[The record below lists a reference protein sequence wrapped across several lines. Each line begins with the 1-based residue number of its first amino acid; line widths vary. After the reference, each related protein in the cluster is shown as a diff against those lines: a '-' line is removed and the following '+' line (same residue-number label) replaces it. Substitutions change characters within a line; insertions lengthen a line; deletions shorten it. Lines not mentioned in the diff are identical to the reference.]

1 MSASVNP
8 VFSIQFGCGG
18 ILGTFEALLNGF
30 FGNQTPQEKNKTG
43 KKLKYTL
50 SRRKIKNAK
59 RTFRNY
65 VTRYNS

>member
-30 FGNQTPQEKNKTG
+30 LDNQSPQKNKQNWQEIEVY
-43 KKLKYTL
+43 L
-50 SRRKIKNAK
+50 I
-59 RTFRNY
+59 
-65 VTRYNS
+65 